1 MIWKKWIRSLLELL
15 YPRRACCM
23 GCGDMT
29 GMDRDDLCEA
39 CRSRLAKS
47 WVGLRMPDKKLQLD
61 GAAYAYRYAGVGG
74 ALVRRLKYS
83 GVDVLAEQMGRDL
96 ARAAMLLRLEKDV
109 VVTCVPMHPKRR
121 RTRGRNH
128 SESLAR
134 HTAACM
140 GLEYREL
147 IFRTRNTA
155 QQARLENDARRR
167 NLEDAFAAVQRL
179 DGRTVLLVDD
189 VLTTGTTAKC
199 CAEAL
204 RAAGAKKVY
213 FAAYT
218 LGGSKQEKQHG

>member
-1 MIWKKWIRSLLELL
+1 MMDWKGCIRRLLDFI

-23 GCGDMT
+23 CCGDMT
-29 GMDRDDLCEA
+29 GLDRDDLCES
-39 CRSRLAKS
+39 CRRGLAQS
-47 WVGLRMPDKKLQLD
+47 WVGLRMPDAKLKLD

-83 GVDVLAEQMGRDL
+83 GVRVLAEQMGQDL
-96 ARAAMLLRLEKDV
+96 ARAALLLRIEKDA

-121 RTRGRNH
+121 RRRGWNH
-128 SESLAR
+128 SEILAR
-134 HTAACM
+134 QTAACM

-147 IFRTRNTA
+147 ILRTRNTT
-155 QQARLENDARRR
+155 QQARLENDARRQ
-167 NLEDAFAAVQRL
+167 NLKDAFSAVQKL
-179 DGRTVLLVDD
+179 DGMTVLLVDD
-189 VLTTGTTAKC
+189 VLATGTTAKC

-218 LGGSKQEKQHG
+218 LGGSKQEK

>member
-1 MIWKKWIRSLLELL
+1 MNWKNLIRRSLDLI

-29 GMDRDDLCEA
+29 GLDRDDLCED
-39 CRSRLAKS
+39 CRRQLAQS
-47 WVGLRMPDKKLQLD
+47 WVGLRMPDQKLKLD

-83 GVDVLAEQMGRDL
+83 GVHVLAGQMGQDL
-96 ARAAMLLRLEKDV
+96 ARAARLLRLEKDAF
-109 VVTCVPMHPKRR
+109 VTCVPMHPRRR

-128 SESLAR
+128 SEILAR

-147 IFRTRNTA
+147 IVRTRNTA

-167 NLEDAFAAVQRL
+167 NLKDAFAAVQDL
-179 DGRTVLLVDD
+179 QGRTVLLVDD